1 MVRSHKFILYFL
13 VNMLKATHIHLKVSQ
28 EVRNKQKVGHKT
40 TLATFIVNKNSH
52 ETCVCQL
59 MENNHKLSFLTR
71 NLIHLIRQNIF

>member
-28 EVRNKQKVGHKT
+28 EVRNKQKVGTQNHP
-40 TLATFIVNKNSH
+40 TFIVNKNSH